1 MFDKCPGGLGI
12 CDALFSRRSLCLRLA
27 LNLLKDCV
35 CRSVGGCPRCIAS
48 HSCTDYNS
56 VLDKVRRGGE
66 AEPFVLFRIDC
77 LFFL

>member
-12 CDALFSRRSLCLRLA
+12 SDALFSRRSLCLQLA

-35 CRSVGGCPRCIAS
+35 CHRIGGCPRCVAS

-56 VLDKVRRGGE
+56 ILDKVSIR
-66 AEPFVLFRIDC
+66 PFLSLTSF
-77 LFFL
+77 